1 MRDTKIRISGANL
14 FFDFRPK
21 IVNFD
26 PRFGTRLSRSSIQAC
41 TILLGSFFF
50 RFLLRIL
57 SISAKFPAG
66 ISTKLPELPPTKKK
80 QIGCTLKGFFDTAKC
95 PHTIFKLEIRKIETS
110 KMRLNLAFLSGL
122 DQLVQ
127 PG

>member
-50 RFLLRIL
+50 SFSLTNLEYFGQIPGWNFNEIAR
-57 SISAKFPAG
+57 
-66 ISTKLPELPPTKKK
+66 TPPNKKK
-80 QIGCTLKGFFDTAKC
+80 TNWLHA
-95 PHTIFKLEIRKIETS
+95 
-110 KMRLNLAFLSGL
+110 
-122 DQLVQ
+122 
-127 PG
+127 